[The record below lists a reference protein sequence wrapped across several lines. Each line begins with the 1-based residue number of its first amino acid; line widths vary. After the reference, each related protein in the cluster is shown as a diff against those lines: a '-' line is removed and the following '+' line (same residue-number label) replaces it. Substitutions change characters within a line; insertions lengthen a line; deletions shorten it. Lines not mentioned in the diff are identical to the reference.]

1 MNYEQKAL
9 VIGVGINLVSSIVGI
24 IYFVITKS
32 QALFLDAFISFI
44 LCISTIISLVV
55 THTVNKKDNEK
66 YPLGR
71 YAIENLFL
79 VFRSILM
86 LLIIAYTLINGVIT
100 IINFYIGKLDN
111 DLNINFIDLLIYT
124 ILMVGSCVLITI
136 TYSYFNKKLEVKSE
150 IISIEIKSSI
160 YDGLVTLFATS
171 SLVLFRYIDFL
182 NPYQEIGD
190 SITVIILSLFYLIM
204 PIKELKKQVKV
215 LTDKRNFEK
224 QEKKIKELINLK
236 YPFFDIYD
244 VYAIHSEEIVSIYVC
259 LFPSRVINSN
269 EINKYFKEINEFLYK
284 EYPSS
289 KVYLIL
295 TKSKLHSL

>member
-9 VIGVGINLVSSIVGI
+9 ISGVGINLVSSIIGI
-24 IYFVITKS
+24 IYYVITKS

-55 THTVNKKDNEK
+55 TKIINKKDNEK

-86 LLIIAYTLINGVIT
+86 LLIIAYTLINGAIT
-100 IINFYIGKLDN
+100 IIYFSLGKLEN

-124 ILMVGSCVLITI
+124 ILMVGSCFLITLI
-136 TYSYFNKKLEVKSE
+136 YTYYNNKLKVKSE
-150 IISIEIKSSI
+150 MISLEIKSSI

-171 SLVLFRYIDFL
+171 SLTLFRYIDVL

-190 SITVIILSLFYLIM
+190 SITVIILSIFYLIM
-204 PIKELKKQVKV
+204 PIKELSKQIKI
-215 LTDKRNFEK
+215 LTDKRNHEQIEK
-224 QEKKIKELINLK
+224 RIKDSIILN
-236 YPFFDIYD
+236 YPLFNIYD
-244 VYAIHSEEIVSIYVC
+244 VYAIYSEEIVSIYIC
-259 LFPSRVINSN
+259 LFPSKTIDSDD
-269 EINKYFKEINEFLYK
+269 IHDYFKEINEFLTSK
-284 EYPSS
+284 YPSS
-289 KVYLIL
+289 KIYLIL
-295 TKSKLHSL
+295 TKSKLHVL